1 MAGRS
6 GVDHSGTGHASRNQT
21 VLKTT
26 TNSENGR
33 SQDRNGHS
41 ENVIH
46 SENGRHRSR
55 RGGVNPRC
63 RPLKA
68 RHRRCIPYSSPL
80 RRLRLFSLFASLDV
94 THIYHIQSTY
104 SSGCSGS
111 LYSHPASLYSRS
123 QSSIS
128 PRNHLSPRG
137 YKPRTRIMRAES
149 CMHRRK
155 FSPC

>member
-63 RPLKA
+63 EAVGGAIDGAAAGGCDTTDTGSKWPLQEVTGSRA
-68 RHRRCIPYSSPL
+68 RGTL
-80 RRLRLFSLFASLDV
+80 
-94 THIYHIQSTY
+94 
-104 SSGCSGS
+104 
-111 LYSHPASLYSRS
+111 
-123 QSSIS
+123 
-128 PRNHLSPRG
+128 
-137 YKPRTRIMRAES
+137 
-149 CMHRRK
+149 
-155 FSPC
+155 